1 MKKIFAALLASAVL
15 TGCYEK
21 YVKDYDYSGVY
32 IAYQYDLRTFVVGEG
47 MKFQI
52 GSVLA
57 GVLSNDR
64 DRSVYYLLDDELV
77 TGNLA
82 HYNGLDKLGQPSE
95 PFTAFEVMSGASTS
109 GNVSQS
115 YVTEAIKSSGIRELT
130 PLPREYFRVSQEE
143 KMTVSRGRHTGTITV
158 KADSAAFLADAQASN
173 KPYYAF
179 GFRITSAD
187 ADTILLSKSF
197 EVIAVRYE
205 NMLFGNYYHGGTTS
219 VVDAAGT
226 VLSSEVYPTKI
237 PSDEGTHGVYTLT
250 TVAPDALTTNF
261 KGTQE
266 GSLRLTLDGANVT
279 VATTDAAQPVEDLG
293 SSFNRARLLQNRKIF
308 LHYRYANGDNTYT
321 VVKDTLTFRN
331 RIRDGV
337 NEWQDENPKNYN

>member
-1 MKKIFAALLASAVL
+1 
-15 TGCYEK
+15 
-21 YVKDYDYSGVY
+21 
-32 IAYQYDLRTFVVGEG
+32 
-47 MKFQI
+47 
-52 GSVLA
+52 
-57 GVLSNDR
+57 
-64 DRSVYYLLDDELV
+64 
-77 TGNLA
+77 
-82 HYNGLDKLGQPSE
+82 
-95 PFTAFEVMSGASTS
+95 
-109 GNVSQS
+109 
-115 YVTEAIKSSGIRELT
+115 
-130 PLPREYFRVSQEE
+130 
-143 KMTVSRGRHTGTITV
+143 
-158 KADSAAFLADAQASN
+158 
-173 KPYYAF
+173 
-179 GFRITSAD
+179 
-187 ADTILLSKSF
+187 
-197 EVIAVRYE
+197 
-205 NMLFGNYYHGGTTS
+205 MLFGNYYHGGTTS

-266 GSLRLTLDGANVT
+266 GSLRLTLDGANVS
-279 VATTDAAQPVEDLG
+279 VATTDAAQPIEDLG